1 MATPVLQ
8 GADIRASN
16 IIGSTITATTLN
28 VPTLSVANLT
38 VPGTV
43 TAGTLTSGG
52 TVTGNAIVSTTT
64 VAATGAVTAASVA
77 ATGAVTAASV
87 TATGTVTGQ
96 KVVGTFGT
104 TSGLTLPVAPIWVGV
119 GGLATNAYAVG
130 EQVVSDIG
138 GGVLNAFQCLV
149 AQNVGAAAPA
159 AGANWQLLAGPFTA
173 NLQCG
178 RILFKATE
186 QVVAEGFTMGLYIPG
201 MVADTP
207 VFITGQLTD
216 TQAFSARSY
225 VNFIEIKVG
234 LNGAAAADCMV
245 YWFTPTTTA

>member
-38 VPGTV
+38 VPGTI
-43 TAGTLTSGG
+43 TGGTITSGG
-52 TVTGNAIVSTTT
+52 TITGNAIVSTTT

-87 TATGTVTGQ
+87 AATGTVTGQ

-104 TSGLTLPVAPIWVGV
+104 TSGLPLPVAQLWDTLSEYGV
-119 GGLATNAYAVG
+119 G
-130 EQVVSDIG
+130 EIVVSDIG
-138 GGVLNAFQCLV
+138 GGVFAAFQCLV
-149 AQNVGAAAPA
+149 VQPAGSAAPV
-159 AGANWQLLAGPFTA
+159 AGANWQQLPGPFTG

-178 RILFKATE
+178 RMVFKPE
-186 QVVAEGFTMGLYIPG
+186 QMVLAAGFSQGLYVPG
-201 MVADTP
+201 MVANTP
-207 VFITGQLTD
+207 VFVTGSD
-216 TQAFSARSY
+216 QANASYVFSARSFT
-225 VNFIEIKVG
+225 NAIDITIA
-234 LNGAAAADCMV
+234 LNGNPTQLMTV
-245 YWFTPTTTA
+245 NWFAPTLTA